1 MLLKFAYALKR
12 SLTSYHHQSQE
23 SSRFSMGIARRSIP
37 TLMCLL
43 FLSSNV
49 LADAST
55 TTKFTFL
62 GFRGNQTQIQTEQ
75 AATIQETD
83 GLLRLTNRDHNVT
96 GTAFYREPIRLRDGT
111 SNKLCSFSTSF
122 VFVIIPSSP
131 GSGGFGFTFTLSP
144 TPNRPGAESAQYLG
158 LLNRSS
164 NGDPSNHVFA
174 VEFDTVQGF
183 KDGDDRRGNHV
194 GLDFNNLS
202 SAVQEPVVYHD
213 TDDRKEDFQLESG
226 EPIQAHLDYDG
237 PTDSLNVTVYPT
249 RIGFKPETPMISRQV
264 LNLSRIVTKEE
275 VYVGFTS
282 ATGKG
287 QSSGHYVMGWSF
299 ASSCGESPVSSW
311 LNVSLLPRP
320 PPNVS
325 SKKGYDSPVVALIA
339 SLSIVTLFLLALLF
353 VFVMYK
359 RRIKEG
365 EALEDWEIDYP
376 HRFYYKDL
384 YLATKRFKE
393 SEIIGSGGFGVV
405 YRGNLPSLGPVA
417 VKKITQTSQQG
428 FREFVAEI
436 ESLGRLSHKN
446 LVNLQGWCKHKKDL
460 LLVYD
465 YIPNGS
471 LDSLLYAKP
480 RRNGVVLTWEERFE
494 IIKGVASG
502 LLYLHEEWEQVVIHR
517 DVKASNVLVDAE
529 MNAKLGDFGLARL
542 YERGTLT
549 QTTKVV
555 GTLGYM
561 APELTRNGKGST
573 ASDVF
578 AFGVL
583 LLEIVCGRRPTNTE
597 NFFLADWVMDFH
609 TNGGVLRAVD
619 QKLGSSFN
627 GREAKLALVVGLLCC
642 HQKPTARPTMRK
654 VIRYLNGDE
663 DLPEIDGNLGFSD
676 SSRDHLRANVVCN
689 VSSDIASSSTT
700 FSFSTEVSSGSLGN
714 GR

>member
-1 MLLKFAYALKR
+1 
-12 SLTSYHHQSQE
+12 
-23 SSRFSMGIARRSIP
+23 MGTARRSIR
-37 TLMCLL
+37 TLVFLL
-43 FLSSNV
+43 YLSSTII
-49 LADAST
+49 AEAAST
-55 TTKFTFL
+55 TEFTFL
-62 GFRGNQTQIQTEQ
+62 GFRGNQTEIQTEK
-75 AATIQETD
+75 AATIQQTD

-96 GTAFYREPIRLRDGT
+96 GTAFYREPIRFRDR
-111 SNKLCSFSTSF
+111 SDSKVLCSFSTSF

-131 GSGGFGFTFTLSP
+131 GNGGFGFTFTLSP

-237 PTDSLNVTVYPT
+237 ASDELNVTVYPT
-249 RIGFKPETPMISRQV
+249 RLGFKPATPMISRQV
-264 LNLSRIVTKEE
+264 LNLSEIVKEE
-275 VYVGFTS
+275 MYVGFTS

-287 QSSGHYVMGWSF
+287 QSSAHYVMGWSF
-299 ASSCGESPVSSW
+299 ASSCGADPVISNW

-320 PPNVS
+320 PRNVS
-325 SKKGYDSPVVALIA
+325 GKKGYDSRVIALIA

-359 RRIKEG
+359 RRIEEG

-376 HRFYYKDL
+376 HRFSYKDL
-384 YLATKRFKE
+384 YLATQRFKE
-393 SEIIGSGGFGVV
+393 SEIIGSGGFGTV
-405 YRGNLPSLGPVA
+405 YRGNLPSSGPVA
-417 VKKITQTSQQG
+417 VKRITQNSQQG
-428 FREFVAEI
+428 VREFIAEI

-446 LVNLQGWCKHKKDL
+446 LVNLQGWCKHKNDL

-471 LDSLLYAKP
+471 VDSLLYTRP
-480 RRNGVVLTWEERFE
+480 RRNGVVLTWDERFV
-494 IIKGVASG
+494 IVKGVASG

-542 YERGTLT
+542 HDRGTLT

-561 APELTRNGKGST
+561 APELTRNGRGST

-609 TNGGVLRAVD
+609 ANGGVLSAVD
-619 QKLGSSFN
+619 RNLGSSFN

-642 HQKPTARPTMRK
+642 HQKPAARPTMRN

-676 SSRDHLRANVVCN
+676 SCRDDVRSNVVCN
-689 VSSDIASSSTT
+689 VSSDRASSSTT